1 MLKQLYQRLVALL
14 HLAMPAFLLWLLWM
28 LSVTQSS
35 LLWVQFRVL
44 AYLQRKGRFSETSG
58 TP

>member
-1 MLKQLYQRLVALL
+1 MLKQLFQRLVDLL
-14 HLAMPAFLLWLLWM
+14 RLVVPAFLLWLLWL

-44 AYLQRKGRFSETSG
+44 GYLQRKGRFSETNG
-58 TP
+58 TQ